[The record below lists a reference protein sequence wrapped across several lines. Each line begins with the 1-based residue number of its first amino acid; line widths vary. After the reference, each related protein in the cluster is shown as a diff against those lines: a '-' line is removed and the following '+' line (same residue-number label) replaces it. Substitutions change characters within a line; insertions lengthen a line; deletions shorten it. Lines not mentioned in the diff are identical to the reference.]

1 MLAMMVAALSF
12 TACGGSEEDD
22 EVEGSSSFLIGTWS
36 VSTNSGNVDSGEYF
50 QFKSDGTF
58 TYVNLLHNDV
68 EIETGIWRIKEDEI
82 VLNWKDSGTS
92 SWTIIIH
99 TKSTMTVTFRD
110 IPFFFTKVSDSKIKK
125 YLK

>member
-36 VSTNSGNVDSGEYF
+36 VSTNSGVDSGDYF

-58 TYVNLLHNDV
+58 TSVSLDYNDV
-68 EIETGIWRIKEDEI
+68 EIKKGIWRIIEDEL
-82 VLNWKDSGTS
+82 VLDWKDGGDSRF
-92 SWTIIIH
+92 TIIIH
-99 TKSTMTVTFRD
+99 TKSTMTVTFYD
-110 IPFFFTKVSDSKIKK
+110 IPIFFTKVSDSKIKK